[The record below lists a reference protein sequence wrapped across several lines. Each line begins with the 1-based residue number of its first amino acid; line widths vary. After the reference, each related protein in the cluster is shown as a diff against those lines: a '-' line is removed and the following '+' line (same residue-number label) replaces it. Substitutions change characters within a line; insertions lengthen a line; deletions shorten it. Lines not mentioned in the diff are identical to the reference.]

1 MQLEETDSL
10 DFDPLDPAKV
20 WPEDAFPING
30 SRDNDVKS

>member
-10 DFDPLDPAKV
+10 DFDPLDPTKV
-20 WPEDAFPING
+20 WPEDRFING

>member
-10 DFDPLDPAKV
+10 DFDPLGSDESLARRS
-20 WPEDAFPING
+20 FPING